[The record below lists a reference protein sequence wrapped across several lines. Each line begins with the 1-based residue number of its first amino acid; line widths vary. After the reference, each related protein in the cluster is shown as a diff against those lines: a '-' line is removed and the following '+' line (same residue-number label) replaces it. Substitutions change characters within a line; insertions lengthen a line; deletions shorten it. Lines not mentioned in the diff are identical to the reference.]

1 MSFSSSDR
9 RHARN
14 LEAATVKGIRHLP
27 WSTLRAAGPALNP
40 FKRGKPVPISEKE
53 FHYAFARRYGV

>member
-1 MSFSSSDR
+1 MTGVTPATLKR
-9 RHARN
+9 RPSR
-14 LEAATVKGIRHLP
+14 VRHLP

-40 FKRGKPVPISEKE
+40 FKRGKPVPISERE